1 MYMDNLMK
9 RTQIYISREQETAL
23 KAMAL
28 TSGKR
33 QSVLIREAVDMLLAR
48 GGADAQPWKVAL
60 GKTKGI
66 WKNDKD
72 VEKRLRALRDEFDR

>member
-1 MYMDNLMK
+1 MK
-9 RTQIYISREQETAL
+9 RTQIYLSREQEMAL

-33 QSVLIREAVDMLLAR
+33 QSVLIREAVDLLLAR
-48 GGADAQPWKVAL
+48 SGANAQSWKVAL

-66 WKNDKD
+66 WKDD
-72 VEKRLRALRDEFDR
+72 GDAEQRLRAIRDEFDR